1 MSQDAD
7 DLLRR
12 LREGDDSPLR
22 TIYRDCRTPFIRW
35 IRQEFSCTEEDA
47 IEFFQTAVVIFYDN
61 VITGK
66 LSELHGEVQGYLFSI
81 GRNKA
86 HEWLRHRRRQGH
98 EATDLLLAHLKEDH
112 PDEDEQEFAHQLQ
125 TVKGGLEQLGEPC
138 RSVLEYFY
146 YFQWTMQAISEKM
159 GYKNED
165 TVKTLKYKCL
175 QRLQKLCVDLKSR
188 VVG

>member
-1 MSQDAD
+1 MLQDTV

-35 IRQEFSCTEEDA
+35 IRQEFNCSDEDA

-66 LSELHGEVQGYLFSI
+66 LTELRVEVQGYLFSI

-98 EATDLLLAHLKEDH
+98 EATDLVLAHLKEDYQA
-112 PDEDEQEFAHQLQ
+112 EDELEFTRQLQ
-125 TVKGGLEQLGEPC
+125 AVKGGLERLGEPC
-138 RSVLEYFY
+138 RSMLEYFY
-146 YFQWTMQAISEKM
+146 YFQWSMQAIGEKM

-175 QRLQKLCVDLKSR
+175 QRLQKLCVELKSR
-188 VVG
+188 VEG